1 MSHPKLSVII
11 TVYREA
17 KTLPRLLSQLSRQ
30 KTSFP
35 YEIIVMI
42 DEPADKIISTL
53 IEEYRGRNVRF
64 DVSHVRRG
72 KVSALNTAIGLA
84 RGDVLVFLDND
95 VEIRDEFF
103 LEKINRWM
111 EKFDIAEI
119 KKKIHIDSFLSR
131 LVYYDYV
138 SFGVASYIFEKHV
151 KRCAGLNGAAMA
163 LTRKAIKD
171 LGGFKNCILEDMDIG
186 FRSYFTGYPFKYI
199 FDTEVIVYS
208 PHSIREWLNQRMR
221 WSVGAWLWIREHL
234 FHFAYAGNRHNVVE
248 SLAALFAMFPGSIF
262 FASMFFASDTPLVKT
277 LPFVLS
283 LFGGLIAPVIPI
295 MTIFEMFTS
304 LLPPFIFVFLV
315 LLVLY
320 SLLVLPISV
329 KLGFQVHLVN
339 FLLYLF
345 VYSPLWF
352 SVLIA
357 AFIRVFIFQKK
368 DISGWKI

>member
-1 MSHPKLSVII
+1 VSHPKLSVII

-103 LEKINRWM
+103 LEKINSWM
-111 EKFDIAEI
+111 GKFDIAEI
-119 KKKIHIDSFLSR
+119 KKKIHLDSFLSR

-138 SFGVASYIFEKHV
+138 SFGVASYIFEKRV

-163 LTRKAIKD
+163 FTRKAIKD

-199 FDTEVIVYS
+199 FDTEVVVYS
-208 PHSIREWLNQRMR
+208 PQSIREWLNQRMR

-283 LFGGLIAPVIPI
+283 LFGSLIAPVIPI
-295 MTIFEMFTS
+295 MTVFEMFTS

>member
-1 MSHPKLSVII
+1 MSYPKLSVII

-103 LEKINRWM
+103 LEKINSWM

-138 SFGVASYIFEKHV
+138 SFGVASYIFEKRV

-208 PHSIREWLNQRMR
+208 PQSIREWLNQRMR

-234 FHFAYAGNRHNVVE
+234 FHFAYTGNRHNVVE

-283 LFGGLIAPVIPI
+283 LFGSLIAPVIPI
-295 MTIFEMFTS
+295 MTVFEMFTS

-315 LLVLY
+315 LLALY

>member
-42 DEPADKIISTL
+42 DEPVDKIISTL

-138 SFGVASYIFEKHV
+138 SFGVASYIFEKRV

-163 LTRKAIKD
+163 FTRKALKD

-208 PHSIREWLNQRMR
+208 PRSLREWLNQRMR
-221 WSVGAWLWIREHL
+221 WSVGAWLWVREHL
-234 FHFAYAGNRHNVVE
+234 FHFAYPGNRHNVVE

-277 LPFVLS
+277 LPLVLS

-315 LLVLY
+315 LLVFY

-329 KLGFQVHLVN
+329 KLGYQVHAAD

>member
-1 MSHPKLSVII
+1 VSHPKLSVII

-17 KTLPRLLSQLSRQ
+17 KTLPSLLSQLSRQ

-42 DEPADKIISTL
+42 DEPADKIISTI

-64 DVSHVRRG
+64 DISHVRRG

-103 LEKINRWM
+103 LEKINSWM
-111 EKFDIAEI
+111 GKFDIAEI

-138 SFGVASYIFEKHV
+138 SFGVASYIFEKRV

-163 LTRKAIKD
+163 FTRKALKD

-199 FDTEVIVYS
+199 FDTEVVVYS
-208 PHSIREWLNQRMR
+208 PQSIREWLNQRMR

-234 FHFAYAGNRHNVVE
+234 FHFAYLGNRHNVVE

-295 MTIFEMFTS
+295 MTVFEMFTS

-320 SLLVLPISV
+320 SLLVVPISV

>member
-42 DEPADKIISTL
+42 DEPADKIISTI

-103 LEKINRWM
+103 LEKINSWM
-111 EKFDIAEI
+111 GKFDIAEI

-138 SFGVASYIFEKHV
+138 SFGVASYIFEKRV

-163 LTRKAIKD
+163 FTRKVLKD

-199 FDTEVIVYS
+199 FDTEVVVYS
-208 PHSIREWLNQRMR
+208 PQSIREWLNQRMR
-221 WSVGAWLWIREHL
+221 WSVGAWLWVREHL

-283 LFGGLIAPVIPI
+283 LFGSLIAPVIPI
-295 MTIFEMFTS
+295 MTVFEMFTS